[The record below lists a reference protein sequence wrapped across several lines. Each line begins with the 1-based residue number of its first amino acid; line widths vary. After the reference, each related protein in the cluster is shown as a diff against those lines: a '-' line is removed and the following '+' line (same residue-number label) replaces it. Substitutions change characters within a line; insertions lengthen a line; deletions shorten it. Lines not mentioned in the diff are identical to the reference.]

1 MIILGL
7 NAYHGDSSACILI
20 DGKLIAAVEE
30 ERFTRIK
37 HWAGFPSEA
46 IKYCLDEA
54 KIKVEDID
62 HIAVNRN
69 PTANLLKK
77 ALFTLSKHPSLN
89 LIKDRL
95 KNATKVKDI
104 KSKLCEEFNIDRS
117 KLKAKDFPFTFV
129 VEPDQSNNLDA
140 VSVSLVFQVRAI
152 DKKRLKN
159 KIGKIGQAGMD
170 LLKRNL
176 KEIMGL
182 LDKEEQEKI
191 EPSQ

>member
-1 MIILGL
+1 MQFGDIYLVEIPMSSGHEQAGL
-7 NAYHGDSSACILI
+7 RPAVIVQEIGMEKVPTVLI
-20 DGKLIAAVEE
+20 VPL
-30 ERFTRIK
+30 T
-37 HWAGFPSEA
+37 
-46 IKYCLDEA
+46 
-54 KIKVEDID
+54 
-62 HIAVNRN
+62 
-69 PTANLLKK
+69 
-77 ALFTLSKHPSLN
+77 
-89 LIKDRL
+89 
-95 KNATKVKDI
+95 
-104 KSKLCEEFNIDRS
+104 S

-129 VEPDQSNNLDA
+129 VEPDQSNNLNV

-159 KIGKIGQAGMD
+159 KIGKIGQAGID